1 MLARSLLAISAALL
15 VFPVLAEEPSTGP
28 MIADYGRS
36 STVEDSDFQL
46 PADHDYRVVWEITGY
61 NNGPDAVN
69 RNIDRVA
76 RFLNLHAKNGV
87 PREKMHLAVVVHGA
101 ALASMTHDEAYQ
113 ELNGMDT
120 PTLELIERLGDA
132 GVQLYVCGQ
141 SMAFRGWGKDMLASP
156 VQLAPSAMTMMHL
169 LQSQGYTRQ

>member
-1 MLARSLLAISAALL
+1 MLARSLLTISAVVLAY
-15 VFPVLAEEPSTGP
+15 PVLAQEPNTGP
-28 MIADYGRS
+28 MIPDYGRS
-36 STVEDSDFQL
+36 STVADADFQL
-46 PADHDYRVVWEITGY
+46 LADHDYRVVWEITGY
-61 NNGPDAVN
+61 NSGPDAVN

-101 ALASMTHDEAYQ
+101 ALASMTHNEAYQ
-113 ELNGMDT
+113 ELNGMDN
-120 PTLELIERLGDA
+120 PTLELVERLGQA

>member
-1 MLARSLLAISAALL
+1 MLARSLLTISA
-15 VFPVLAEEPSTGP
+15 VFLAFQVSAAEPTTGP
-28 MIADYGRS
+28 MIPDYGRS
-36 STVEDSDFQL
+36 AAVEDSDFQL

-61 NNGPDAVN
+61 NSGPDAVN
-69 RNIDRVA
+69 RNLDRVA

-87 PREKMHLAVVVHGA
+87 PRENMHLAVVVHGA

-113 ELNGMDT
+113 ELNGMDN
-120 PTLELIERLGDA
+120 PTLELVERLGEA

-156 VQLAPSAMTMMHL
+156 VKLAPSAMTMMHL

>member
-1 MLARSLLAISAALL
+1 MIARSLFAMSAILLATQVSAA
-15 VFPVLAEEPSTGP
+15 EPTTGP
-28 MIADYGRS
+28 LIPDYGRS
-36 STVEDSDFQL
+36 TAVEDSDFRL

-61 NNGPDAVN
+61 NDGPDGVN
-69 RNIDRVA
+69 RNLDRVA

-113 ELNGMDT
+113 ELNGIDN
-120 PTLELIERLGDA
+120 PTLELVERLGAA

-156 VQLAPSAMTMMHL
+156 VKLAPSAMTMMHL